1 VAGPGCVRS
10 GGTAAARRG
19 RKNEMSDR
27 LIAVLRKGFAVA
39 LLTAAVGAALAV
51 TATVASAAGTCVF
64 PTSSALFKPWA
75 DTNSYFVA
83 PGGDFEAGLSG
94 WSAAGGAGV
103 VSGNESY
110 GVGGA
115 GSSSLGLPTTSSVV
129 TTPTMCV
136 TSNAPVFRMFV
147 KNNGNLGHIDG
158 QLAVY
163 LNFSGADGKLQ
174 QVKIAALTVTNTK
187 WTLSPK
193 ISFIQYLSTP
203 LQSGYANISFTIR
216 PNDTHGNW
224 QIDDLYVDPYSSK

>member
-1 VAGPGCVRS
+1 
-10 GGTAAARRG
+10 
-19 RKNEMSDR
+19 MSDR
-27 LIAVLRKGFAVA
+27 FTAVLGKGFAVV

-64 PTSSALFKPWA
+64 PTSSALFQPWA

-94 WSAAGGAGV
+94 WSAAGGAAV
-103 VSGNESY
+103 VAGNESY
-110 GVGGA
+110 DVGRG
-115 GSSSLGLPTTSSVV
+115 GSSSLALPTTSSVV

-147 KNNGNLGHIDG
+147 KNNGNLGYIDG

-174 QVKIAALTVTNTK
+174 QVKIAALKVNNTK

-203 LQSGYANISFTIR
+203 LQSGYANISFTIK

>member
-1 VAGPGCVRS
+1 
-10 GGTAAARRG
+10 
-19 RKNEMSDR
+19 MSDR
-27 LIAVLRKGFAVA
+27 LIAVLRQGLAVV
-39 LLTAAVGAALAV
+39 LVTAAVGAALAV

-64 PTSSALFKPWA
+64 PTSSELFQPWA

-94 WSAAGGAGV
+94 WSAFGGAAV
-103 VSGNESY
+103 VAGNESY
-110 GVGGA
+110 DVGGG

-147 KNNGNLGHIDG
+147 KNNGNLGYVDG

-163 LNFSGADGKLQ
+163 LNFSGADGKPQ
-174 QVKIAALTVTNTK
+174 QVKIAALKVNNTK

-203 LQSGYANISFTIR
+203 LQNGYAKISFTIK

>member
-1 VAGPGCVRS
+1 
-10 GGTAAARRG
+10 
-19 RKNEMSDR
+19 MSDR
-27 LIAVLRKGFAVA
+27 LITVLRKGFAVV

-51 TATVASAAGTCVF
+51 TAAVASAAGTCVF
-64 PTSSALFKPWA
+64 PASSALFQPWA

-110 GVGGA
+110 GGGGA
-115 GSSSLGLPTTSSVV
+115 GSSSLALPTTSSVV
-129 TTPTMCV
+129 RTPTMCV
-136 TSNAPVFRMFV
+136 TSNAPVFRMFI
-147 KNNGNLGHIDG
+147 KNNGNLGHVDG

-163 LNFSGADGKLQ
+163 LNFSGADGKPQ
-174 QVKIAALTVTNTK
+174 HVKIAALKVANTK

-203 LQSGYANISFTIR
+203 LQSGYANISFTIE

>member
-1 VAGPGCVRS
+1 
-10 GGTAAARRG
+10 
-19 RKNEMSDR
+19 MSDR
-27 LIAVLRKGFAVA
+27 LIAVLRKGCEVV

-51 TATVASAAGTCVF
+51 TAPVASAAGTCVF
-64 PTSSALFKPWA
+64 PTSSTLFQPWA

-94 WSAAGGAGV
+94 WSASGGAAI

-110 GVGGA
+110 NVGGG
-115 GSSSLGLPTTSSVV
+115 GSSSLALPTTSSVV
-129 TTPTMCV
+129 TTPTICV

-147 KNNGNLGHIDG
+147 KNNGNLGYIDG

-163 LNFSGADGKLQ
+163 LNFSSADGKPQ
-174 QVKIAALTVTNTK
+174 QVKIAALKVNNTN

-193 ISFIQYLSTP
+193 ISFIQYLSTS
-203 LQSGYANISFTIR
+203 LQSGYANISFTIK

-224 QIDDLYVDPYSSK
+224 QIDDLSVDPYSSK

>member
-1 VAGPGCVRS
+1 MRGQAALRPLVV
-10 GGTAAARRG
+10 GGR
-19 RKNEMSDR
+19 NEMSHR
-27 LIAVLRKGFAVA
+27 LTAVLRKGFALA
-39 LLTAAVGAALAV
+39 LLTATVGAALAV
-51 TATVASAAGTCVF
+51 TATAASAAGTCVF
-64 PTSSALFKPWA
+64 PTSSEPFQTWA

-94 WSAAGGAGV
+94 WSASAGAAV

-110 GVGGA
+110 DVGGA

-129 TTPTMCV
+129 TTPTICV
-136 TSNAPVFRMFV
+136 TSNAPAFRMFV
-147 KNNGNLGHIDG
+147 KNNGNLGYIDG

-163 LNFSGADGKLQ
+163 LNFSGADGKPQ
-174 QVKIAALTVTNTK
+174 QVKIAALKVNNTK

-203 LQSGYANISFTIR
+203 LRNGYANISFTIK

>member
-1 VAGPGCVRS
+1 
-10 GGTAAARRG
+10 
-19 RKNEMSDR
+19 MSDR
-27 LIAVLRKGFAVA
+27 PTSVLRRGFAVA

-64 PTSSALFKPWA
+64 PSSSAPFQPWA
-75 DTNSYFVA
+75 DTSSYFIA

-115 GSSSLGLPTTSSVV
+115 GSSSLALPTTSSVV

-136 TSNAPVFRMFV
+136 TSNAPIFRMFI

-163 LNFSGADGKLQ
+163 LNFSGADGKPQ
-174 QVKIAALTVTNTK
+174 HVKIAALKVANTK

-193 ISFIQYLSTP
+193 VSFIQYLSTP
-203 LQSGYANISFTIR
+203 LQNGYANISFTMK

>member
-1 VAGPGCVRS
+1 
-10 GGTAAARRG
+10 
-19 RKNEMSDR
+19 MSDR
-27 LIAVLRKGFAVA
+27 LTRVLRKGFAVA
-39 LLTAAVGAALAV
+39 LLAAAVGAALAV

-64 PTSSALFKPWA
+64 PSSSALFQPWA
-75 DTNSYFVA
+75 DTNSYFIA

-110 GVGGA
+110 NVGRA

-129 TTPTMCV
+129 STPTMCV
-136 TSNAPVFRMFV
+136 TSNAPVFRMFI

-163 LNFSGADGKLQ
+163 LNFSGADGKPQ
-174 QVKIAALTVTNTK
+174 HVKIAALKVTNTK

-193 ISFIQYLSTP
+193 VSFIQYLSTP
-203 LQSGYANISFTIR
+203 LQNGYANISFTMK